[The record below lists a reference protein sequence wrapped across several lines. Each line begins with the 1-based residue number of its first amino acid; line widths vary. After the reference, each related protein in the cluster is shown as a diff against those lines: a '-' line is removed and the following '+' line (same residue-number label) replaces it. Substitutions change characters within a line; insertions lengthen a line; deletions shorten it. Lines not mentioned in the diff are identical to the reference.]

1 MNDQTQQQNQ
11 PFPSFSMENPFMLN
25 NWMNPMMMNQARMVN
40 GGNSMFGQN
49 NNFMQQ
55 DPAWL
60 MQQQR
65 QQQLAQ
71 QQMWSQPQQQQME
84 WTQMILIF
92 PDGSTTRTFRDPP
105 RSPQQ
110 VCF

>member
-1 MNDQTQQQNQ
+1 M
-11 PFPSFSMENPFMLN
+11 MN
-25 NWMNPMMMNQARMVN
+25 NWVNPMMMNQARMVN

-49 NNFMQQ
+49 NFMPQ

-105 RSPQQ
+105 RSPQP